1 MCRSRRELSNEYL
14 LEKIGVDTT
23 ENEPLDVWGK
33 IIQYYSFVSLVE
45 RLLAILALPPQG
57 VDEARRD
64 AQETRMNSRHLA
76 RAGDQHARFT
86 VLREAANVQRSQHV
100 CLDRLDRIAP
110 EISSTGHS
118 E

>member
-1 MCRSRRELSNEYL
+1 MLPMIVHAERLRCSL
-14 LEKIGVDTT
+14 
-23 ENEPLDVWGK
+23 
-33 IIQYYSFVSLVE
+33 SLVVATP
-45 RLLAILALPPQG
+45 RANAIYITPIIFPLR
-57 VDEARRD
+57 VDIRVAVD
-64 AQETRMNSRHLA
+64 LA

-86 VLREAANVQRSQHV
+86 ALREAANVQRSQHV